1 LESPPAFVPDFTIV
15 ANDGT
20 NPVNLVIDA
29 SGAET
34 VQDVLDLINNHTSN
48 NTAGIAVVAQL
59 NAAGNGI
66 QIVDTNAR
74 PLTITAAEG
83 SQAAEYLG
91 LLPAG
96 ATTTTDAAGTITGVD
111 RNYRETSSVF
121 TTLVRLKEAIAAN
134 DINAMNRAIE
144 GIDADIERVTFA
156 RADVGARQQS
166 LTITQHNLE
175 DEDVQ
180 LRGALS
186 EEIEVDIIEAIS
198 NLTARQVSLEASLK
212 TTANILQLS
221 LLNFL

>member
-1 LESPPAFVPDFTIV
+1 
-15 ANDGT
+15 
-20 NPVNLVIDA
+20 
-29 SGAET
+29 
-34 VQDVLDLINNHTSN
+34 
-48 NTAGIAVVAQL
+48 
-59 NAAGNGI
+59 
-66 QIVDTNAR
+66 
-74 PLTITAAEG
+74 
-83 SQAAEYLG
+83 
-91 LLPAG
+91 
-96 ATTTTDAAGTITGVD
+96 
-111 RNYRETSSVF
+111 
-121 TTLVRLKEAIAAN
+121 
-134 DINAMNRAIE
+134 MNRAIE

-212 TTANILQLS
+212 TTANILQMS